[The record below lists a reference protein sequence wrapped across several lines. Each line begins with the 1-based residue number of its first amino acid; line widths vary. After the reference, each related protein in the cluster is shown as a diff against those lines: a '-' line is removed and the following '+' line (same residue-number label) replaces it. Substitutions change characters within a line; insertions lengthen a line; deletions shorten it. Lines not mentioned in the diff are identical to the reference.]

1 MSASEHRREGKVDDE
16 QLAELE
22 STFLSQEDRR
32 LLASLDER
40 DSLNKKMAS
49 EGFITEE
56 LLMEGE
62 SASLAIRHE
71 ICLNIAVKAADSLI
85 EVGKLDQAEQAARKL
100 LERFPDRYDGWACL
114 GNISRG
120 RGDRTHAADCFRK
133 VIECI
138 RNHPEHY
145 SPESVTVWR
154 KLVDESAPPNRLRG
168 NRFGPRAYTTE
179 MEPDQDQGFCEACGG
194 NTVTSA
200 LVLAG
205 LI

>member
-1 MSASEHRREGKVDDE
+1 VDDE
-16 QLAELE
+16 HLAELE
-22 STFLSQEDRR
+22 STFLSEADRR

-49 EGFITEE
+49 EGFLTEE

-62 SASLAIRHE
+62 NASLGIRRE
-71 ICLNIAVKAADSLI
+71 IFHDIAVKAANSLM
-85 EVGKLDQAEQAARKL
+85 EGGKLDQAEQAARKL

-114 GNISRG
+114 GDISRA

-145 SPESVTVWR
+145 SPESEAVWR
-154 KLVDESAPPNRLRG
+154 KLVDESDPPNRLRG
-168 NRFGPRAYTTE
+168 NRFGPRA
-179 MEPDQDQGFCEACGG
+179 
-194 NTVTSA
+194 
-200 LVLAG
+200 
-205 LI
+205 